1 MSGIILMN
9 EHHADRGIFSEQLV
23 RKSKGLCPQKE
34 GNSKNEILMMTDLA
48 KAMVCIRGIGLAE
61 SELDLLCI
69 SHHLSS

>member
-34 GNSKNEILMMTDLA
+34 DNSKNEILMMTDLA
-48 KAMVCIRGIGLAE
+48 KKLWFV
-61 SELDLLCI
+61 
-69 SHHLSS
+69 